1 MIGVGDALGTLV
13 QLALLTLLLGMFAAF
28 MWAFM
33 LDPFKLRSTWRIA
46 LVACAATMLTAVAD
60 VLIIRL
66 FARSL
71 YPLLAVN
78 GTATLLA
85 LFQLLKRVLRD
96 QL

>member
-1 MIGVGDALGTLV
+1 MIGVGDALGTAV
-13 QLALLTLLLGMFAAF
+13 QLALLTLLLGMVAAF

-33 LDPFKLRSTWRIA
+33 FDPFKLRSTWRIA
-46 LVACAATMLTAVAD
+46 LVACAAAILVAATD

-66 FARSL
+66 IARSL

-85 LFQLLKRVLRD
+85 LFDLLKRVLRD